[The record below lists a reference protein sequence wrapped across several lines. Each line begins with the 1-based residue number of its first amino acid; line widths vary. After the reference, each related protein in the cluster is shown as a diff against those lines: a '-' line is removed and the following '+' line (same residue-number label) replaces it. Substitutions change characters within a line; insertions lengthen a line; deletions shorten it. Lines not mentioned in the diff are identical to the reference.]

1 MHYLQK
7 NRRMNKPRFRHILKY
22 TAAAATVAAIC
33 FGCASVGTPDGGP
46 YDETP
51 PRFLGSTPERNGLNV
66 EKKEVTLEFDEYI
79 KLEKANEKV
88 IISPPQTEQPEISVN
103 GKKIQVK
110 LFDTLQ
116 ANTTY
121 TIDFS
126 DGIVDNNEGNP
137 LGDFCFNFSTGEQLD
152 TLEVSGYVLQA
163 DNLEPVAGIQVGL
176 HSNLEDSAFT
186 TTPFERVS
194 KTDALGHFVIR
205 GIAPGKYRIFALQDM
220 DQNFFFSQK
229 SEMIAWYDSLIIPTH
244 EARFRT
250 DTVFTA
256 EGKVDSLLTV
266 PYTRFMPD
274 DIVMLAFTEDP
285 IQQYMTSSERP
296 SHEKMVITFAIPQ
309 DSLPELHGLNF
320 DEKDAYIVEHSI
332 GNDTITYWMKDS
344 LVYYQDTLA
353 FEYTYMKSDT
363 NMVLQRM
370 TDTLRLSPKKTRAKI
385 VQEAL
390 KKSQEEAKE
399 RDKELKRLEKQ
410 NDTLG
415 IQRLLTPKTKFLQ
428 VSSNTNGTM
437 DVNTIISFSF
447 KEPIVTFQ
455 DTAIHIIHEVNDS
468 TKESMPFILE
478 QDSID
483 IKRYFLYAEWRP
495 EESYEIRIDSAAIQG
510 LYGLHADKFLQKVK
524 FKALDQYST
533 FTVNVAQPKTTYM
546 VEILASADK
555 IVRRSYVGKDGSADF
570 FFMKPG
576 KYYVRMFDDIN
587 MNGKWDNGLYEEGLK
602 AEPVYYMNK
611 QFELKANWDHETEK
625 WDVRSVP
632 IAQQK
637 PDGLKK
643 AKKEEKKKKSKNAE
657 RDKAMAE
664 REAKKLGNKKKSQ
677 EN

>member
-1 MHYLQK
+1 MK
-7 NRRMNKPRFRHILKY
+7 KPRFRHILKY
-22 TAAAATVAAIC
+22 TAASATVAAIC

-51 PRFLGSTPERNGLNV
+51 PRFLGSTPARNGLNV

-79 KLEKANEKV
+79 KLEKASEKV
-88 IISPPQTEQPEISVN
+88 VISPPQTEQPEISVN

-256 EGKVDSLLTV
+256 EGKVDTLLTV

-274 DIVMLAFTEDP
+274 NIVMLAFTEDP

-309 DSLPELHGLNF
+309 DTLPELRGLNF
-320 DEKDAYIVEHSI
+320 DEKDAYVVEHSI

-353 FEYTYMKSDT
+353 FEYTYLKSDT
-363 NMVLQRM
+363 NMVLQRT
-370 TDTLRLSPKKTRAKI
+370 TDTLRLSPKKARAKI

-415 IQRLLTPKTKFLQ
+415 IQKLLTPKVKFLSMQSNASNSMDINQ
-428 VSSNTNGTM
+428 V
-437 DVNTIISFSF
+437 ISFTF
-447 KEPIVTFQ
+447 KEPVVCFP
-455 DTAIHIIHEVNDS
+455 DSAIKLFHLVNDS
-468 TKESMPFILE
+468 TKEAMPFELE
-478 QDSID
+478 QDSIN
-483 IKRYFLYAEWRP
+483 IKKYSLYAEWRP
-495 EESYEIRIDSAAIQG
+495 EESYELSVDSACVYG
-510 LYGLHADKFLQKVK
+510 LYGLFADKFKQKIK
-524 FKALDQYST
+524 FRALDQYST
-533 FTVNVAQPKTTYM
+533 FTVNVSSPKTSYM

-555 IVRRSYVGKDGSADF
+555 VVRRQYVSKDGSADF

-576 KYYVRMFDDIN
+576 KYYVRMFDDVN

-611 QFELKANWDHETEK
+611 QFELKQNWDHETES
-625 WDVRSVP
+625 WNVLSLP
-632 IAQQK
+632 IEQQK

-643 AKKEEKKKKSKNAE
+643 AKKQDKKKTSKNAE

-664 REAKKLGNKKKSQ
+664 REAKKLGNRKKSQ